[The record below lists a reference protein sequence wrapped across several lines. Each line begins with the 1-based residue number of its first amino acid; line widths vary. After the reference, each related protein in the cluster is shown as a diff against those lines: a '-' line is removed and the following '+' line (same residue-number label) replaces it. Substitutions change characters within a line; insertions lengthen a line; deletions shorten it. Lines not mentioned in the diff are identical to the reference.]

1 MRLLLD
7 THIWIW
13 YLSGDT
19 KITRDE
25 RDVMES
31 SKNEVFLSPISVWET
46 LLLAEKG
53 RLALKPSPEDW
64 VRQAL
69 SSYQTIEAP
78 INTEIAIM
86 SRRIDLPHPDPA
98 DRFLAATAKVYNAK
112 LVTHDHRLLETSSV
126 NTLG

>member
-19 KITRDE
+19 KLTSDE
-25 RDVMES
+25 RDILES
-31 SKNEVFLSPISVWET
+31 PDNEVFLSPISVWET

-53 RLALKPSPEDW
+53 RLTLEPSPEDW

-69 SSYQTIEAP
+69 STYQTIEAP

-98 DRFLAATAKVYNAK
+98 DRFLAATAKVYTAT
-112 LVTHDHRLLETSSV
+112 LVTRDSRLLESSSV
-126 NTLG
+126 NTFG